1 MDFWQVRFQTIDT
14 APDMSVE
21 DFMEI
26 MKININ
32 KVVTPLKQGEPLI
45 SNWIATVRMQFNFSK
60 YENKDLGLRNPYGLT
75 VISYDL
81 SYQGNNIKTRR

>member
-14 APDMSVE
+14 APDMSAE

-32 KVVTPLKQGEPLI
+32 KVINPLKQGEPLI
-45 SNWIATVRMQFNFSK
+45 SNWIATVRMRFNFSK
-60 YENKDLGLRNPYGLT
+60 YENNSAKDESKNIY
-75 VISYDL
+75 